1 MMIDYKKAKKKW
13 WLAVFVRHNNVCEP
27 EIVKY

>member
-13 WLAVFVRHNNVCEP
+13 WLAVFVRHNNVCDS